1 MAPSR
6 SRPVAPRSRAML
18 LALLLVCTL
27 ALATMLAYE
36 AHDASRSHRATA
48 ERALNDYAAV
58 AAWEL
63 VAGVNDELQSTVG
76 AALAPLTR
84 ARATTPYELLAAPA
98 LLAPSADAVL
108 RCAKPADDS
117 SRVYFRVDF
126 RDGSLATDG
135 AATLSPATRRW
146 LVDTVTNHARATYQP
161 DWSYA
166 IISGGPRGGS
176 ASTLAYAVKYA
187 EHRAPIAAYGFRTCT
202 DAIDAKTIRSV
213 MERRALLP
221 AAATAGTS
229 VDSLVSIAVTAPNGA
244 VIFQSAARD
253 ASSYVAEA
261 PIEQAGALRVRATI
275 RPRAVQTLALAMPQS
290 RVPILVGLLTITAA
304 MIGVTVLQLKREHE
318 LSRLRSDFI
327 SSVSHELRTPLS
339 QILLFAETLNLGR
352 VRTEEERHGATDVIV
367 QEGRRLM
374 HLVENILHFSR
385 AERRMTRLGLEPLNL
400 SAAVRA
406 IVDDWMPLAEAAG
419 VTVRMDL
426 DPEVEAVADRSA
438 LRQIVLNLLDNA
450 MKYGPP
456 AQTVT
461 VETRAVDDRARIAV
475 VDEGEGIPLRERE
488 RVWASF
494 YRLERHANSAVA
506 GSGIGLFVVR
516 ELARLHGG
524 DAWIEDSKTG
534 GARVVVELA
543 APPRH
548 PGEPPRERPSLRLVD
563 SHEHTESPA

>member
-1 MAPSR
+1 
-6 SRPVAPRSRAML
+6 ML
-18 LALLLVCTL
+18 LALLLIGTL

-63 VAGVNDELQSTVG
+63 VAGVHDELQATIG
-76 AALAPLTR
+76 AALAPMTR
-84 ARATTPYELLAAPA
+84 ARATTPYEMLAAPS
-98 LLAPSADAVL
+98 LLASSADGVL
-108 RCAKPADDS
+108 RCASPADDS
-117 SRVYFRVDF
+117 ARFYFRVDF
-126 RDGSLATDG
+126 RDGSLATDR
-135 AATLSPATRRW
+135 SPSLPPPMRRW
-146 LVDTVTNHARATYQP
+146 LIDTVTKHARTSYQP

-166 IISGGPRGGS
+166 VVIGGPPNDP
-176 ASTLAYAVKYA
+176 ASTLVYSVKYA
-187 EHRAPIAAYGFRTCT
+187 EHRAPIAAYGLRTCGGVIGST
-202 DAIDAKTIRSV
+202 MIAAVLK
-213 MERRALLP
+213 RRALLP
-221 AAATAGTS
+221 ATVTGGTS
-229 VDSLVSIAVTAPNGA
+229 IDSLVNVTVTAANGT
-244 VIFQSAARD
+244 VVYQSAARD
-253 ASSYVAEA
+253 ASSYVADA
-261 PIEQAGALRVRATI
+261 PLEQAGGFRVQATI
-275 RPRAVQTLALAMPQS
+275 RPRAVQTLALALPQS
-290 RVPILVGLLTITAA
+290 RVPILVGLLTVTAA

-352 VRTEEERHGATDVIV
+352 VRSEQERHSATDVIV

-374 HLVENILHFSR
+374 LLVENILHFSR
-385 AERRMTRLGLEPLNL
+385 AERRMTRLGPERLDL

-406 IVDDWMPLAEAAG
+406 IVEDWMPIANAAG
-419 VTVRMDL
+419 VTVLMDL
-426 DPEVEAVADRSA
+426 GADVEAIADRSA

-461 VETRAVDDRARIAV
+461 VETRRVGDRARIAV
-475 VDEGEGIPLRERE
+475 IDEGEGIPPHERE

-524 DAWIEDSKTG
+524 DAWIEDAASG
-534 GARVVVELA
+534 GARVVVELD
-543 APPRH
+543 APDEGR
-548 PGEPPRERPSLRLVD
+548 RDRSLRLVD
-563 SHEHTESPA
+563 ERRHTESNV